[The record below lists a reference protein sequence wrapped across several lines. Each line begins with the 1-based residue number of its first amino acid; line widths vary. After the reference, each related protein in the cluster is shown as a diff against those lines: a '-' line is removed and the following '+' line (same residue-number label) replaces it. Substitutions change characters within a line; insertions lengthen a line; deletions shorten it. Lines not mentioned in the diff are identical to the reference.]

1 MENKKLLKFL
11 LKDISELEELFVE
24 KGSEGFDS
32 FEIEF
37 IQSRFKGARQ
47 IIQILDEKDGIAQG
61 SLPPVIEEKPV
72 EVPVQPEFQPVAE
85 EPVVKESLAEPV
97 PIVSEPDVIEEN
109 EDELAEKEEVLE
121 DIVEEEAQPVDDIE
135 EAVVEPETE
144 QVEEVPVSEL
154 DSEVEAETESTTFRD
169 DMELDDEEEE
179 LVARTIGD
187 SILKEK
193 SVNDLMNN
201 GSSKLENKLSN
212 SPVSSIQRAIGIND
226 RYQYIRELF
235 EGNAETFSKTVGELD
250 RLNNIQEAVSYLQ
263 QNYKWKKTET
273 SLKFV
278 NLVKRRFPNG

>member
-11 LKDISELEELFVE
+11 LKDISELEELFAE

-47 IIQILDEKDGIAQG
+47 IIQILNEKDRIVQD

-72 EVPVQPEFQPVAE
+72 EIPVQPEFQSVAE
-85 EPVVKESLAEPV
+85 EPVVEESLAEPA
-97 PIVSEPDVIEEN
+97 PILSEPEVIDNSEAEEERVGQDIVKEEQVPVDEMEN
-109 EDELAEKEEVLE
+109 EVVAEPEP
-121 DIVEEEAQPVDDIE
+121 VEEE
-135 EAVVEPETE
+135 T
-144 QVEEVPVSEL
+144 VSES
-154 DSEVEAETESTTFRD
+154 DSEVQAETESATSGD
-169 DMELDDEEEE
+169 DMELDEEEEE

-212 SPVSSIQRAIGIND
+212 SPVSSIQGAIGIND

-235 EGNAETFSKTVGELD
+235 DGSAETFSQTVGELD
-250 RLNNIQEAVSYLQ
+250 SLNNIQEAVSYLQ

-278 NLVKRRFPNG
+278 TLVKRRFPNG

>member
-11 LKDISELEELFVE
+11 LKDISELEELFAE

-37 IQSRFKGARQ
+37 IQNRFKGARQ
-47 IIQILDEKDGIAQG
+47 IIQILNEKDGIVQNP
-61 SLPPVIEEKPV
+61 LPPVIEEKPV
-72 EVPVQPEFQPVAE
+72 EIPVQSEIQLMAE
-85 EPVVKESLAEPV
+85 EPVVEENLAEPAPV
-97 PIVSEPDVIEEN
+97 LSEPEVIDDGEAEV
-109 EDELAEKEEVLE
+109 EEKERVEQ
-121 DIVEEEAQPVDDIE
+121 DIVEEEQVPVDEMDE
-135 EAVVEPETE
+135 
-144 QVEEVPVSEL
+144 
-154 DSEVEAETESTTFRD
+154 EVEAETETVEEETVSESDSEVQTETESATSGD
-169 DMELDDEEEE
+169 DMELDEEEEE

-212 SPVSSIQRAIGIND
+212 SPVSSIQGAIGIND

-235 EGNAETFSKTVGELD
+235 DGSAETFSQTVGELD
-250 RLNNIQEAVSYLQ
+250 SLSNIQEAVSYLQ

>member
-11 LKDISELEELFVE
+11 LKDISELEELFAE

-47 IIQILDEKDGIAQG
+47 IIQILNEKDGIVQD

-72 EVPVQPEFQPVAE
+72 EIPVQPEFHSVTE
-85 EPVVKESLAEPV
+85 EPVVAESLAEPA
-97 PIVSEPDVIEEN
+97 PILSEPEVIDDSE
-109 EDELAEKEEVLE
+109 AE
-121 DIVEEEAQPVDDIE
+121 VEEEVVAEPE
-135 EAVVEPETE
+135 PVVEET
-144 QVEEVPVSEL
+144 VSES
-154 DSEVEAETESTTFRD
+154 DSEVQAETESATSGD
-169 DMELDDEEEE
+169 DMELDEEEEE

-212 SPVSSIQRAIGIND
+212 SPVSSIQGAIGIND

-235 EGNAETFSKTVGELD
+235 DGSAETFSQTVGELD
-250 RLNNIQEAVSYLQ
+250 SLNNIQEAVSYLQ

>member
-11 LKDISELEELFVE
+11 LKDISELEELFAE

-47 IIQILDEKDGIAQG
+47 IIQILNEKDRIVQD
-61 SLPPVIEEKPV
+61 SLPPVIKEKPV
-72 EVPVQPEFQPVAE
+72 EIPVQPEFQSVAE
-85 EPVVKESLAEPV
+85 EPVVEESLAEPA
-97 PIVSEPDVIEEN
+97 PILSEPEVIDNSEAEE
-109 EDELAEKEEVLE
+109 EERVE
-121 DIVEEEAQPVDDIE
+121 QDIVEEEQVPVE
-135 EAVVEPETE
+135 EMEEEVVAEPEP
-144 QVEEVPVSEL
+144 VEEETVSES
-154 DSEVEAETESTTFRD
+154 DSEVQAETESATSGD
-169 DMELDDEEEE
+169 DMELDEEEEE

-212 SPVSSIQRAIGIND
+212 SPVSSIQGAIGIND

-235 EGNAETFSKTVGELD
+235 DGSAETFSQTVGELD
-250 RLNNIQEAVSYLQ
+250 SLNNIQEAVSYLQ

-278 NLVKRRFPNG
+278 TLVKRRFPNG

>member
-11 LKDISELEELFVE
+11 LKDISELEELFAE

-47 IIQILDEKDGIAQG
+47 IIQILNEKDRIVQD

-72 EVPVQPEFQPVAE
+72 EIPVQPEFQSVAE
-85 EPVVKESLAEPV
+85 EPVVEKSLAEPA
-97 PIVSEPDVIEEN
+97 PILLEPEVIDNSEAEE
-109 EDELAEKEEVLE
+109 EERVE
-121 DIVEEEAQPVDDIE
+121 QDIVEEEQVPVEGME
-135 EAVVEPETE
+135 EEVVAEPEP
-144 QVEEVPVSEL
+144 VEEETVSES
-154 DSEVEAETESTTFRD
+154 DSEVQAETESATSGD
-169 DMELDDEEEE
+169 DMELDEEEEE

-212 SPVSSIQRAIGIND
+212 SPVSSIQGAIGIND

-235 EGNAETFSKTVGELD
+235 DGSAETFSQTVGELD
-250 RLNNIQEAVSYLQ
+250 SLNNIQEAVSYLQ

-278 NLVKRRFPNG
+278 TLVKRRFSNG